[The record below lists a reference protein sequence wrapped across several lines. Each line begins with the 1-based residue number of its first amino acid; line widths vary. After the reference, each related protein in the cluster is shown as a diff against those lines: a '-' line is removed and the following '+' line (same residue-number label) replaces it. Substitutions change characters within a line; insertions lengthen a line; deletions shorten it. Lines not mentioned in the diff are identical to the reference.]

1 MAVNGLSDVFQ
12 TITVP
17 KSEYENLVRD
27 SEKLGTI
34 ERLLRK
40 NKYVAAGD
48 LESILDIEEREENN
62 SEPL

>member
-12 TITVP
+12 TVTVP
-17 KSEYENLVRD
+17 KPEYEKLVRD
-27 SEKLGTI
+27 SEKLGAI

-48 LESILDIEEREENN
+48 LESILDIEESEENN
-62 SEPL
+62 SESL